1 MRMQTPETTANP
13 KVTLQAL
20 PDGVAGIKA
29 TLAQM
34 VKYAR
39 AGKDTYTVRRLAEQ
53 IIVGVKQKSYIE
65 EARALQEYVRDHI
78 RYTMD
83 IRGTET
89 LATPEMTIARG
100 LGDCDDKALM
110 VSALLESV
118 GHPTRFVAVGRVA
131 NIYEHVLVETKI
143 ANNWIPVETTENVPL
158 GWYPPGM
165 NSRLVYHV

>member
-1 MRMQTPETTANP
+1 MRMQTPETLTNP
-13 KVTLQAL
+13 RVTLQAL

-53 IIVGVKQKSYIE
+53 IVIGVKQKSYVE

-89 LATPEMTIARG
+89 LATPEMTIQRG
-100 LGDCDDKALM
+100 LGDCDDKALLI
-110 VSALLESV
+110 SALLESV
-118 GHPTRFVAVGRVA
+118 GHPTRFVAVGLSS
-131 NIYEHVLVETKI
+131 NNFCHVLVETRI
-143 ANNWIPVETTENVPL
+143 ANNWIAVETTENVPL

-165 NSRLVYHV
+165 VSRLVYHV